1 MEMELTGL
9 WRFSPDPEGTGAARG
24 YAALDFD
31 DRLWREVWLPAD
43 FEMCA
48 PELDGY
54 QGVGWFRRRVTQPTG
69 WAGRRVALQGEGVNA
84 RVTVFVNDR
93 QIGVWSHPWLPF
105 EMELPEGLVQ
115 FGAEALIALRVDNI
129 PRPEDV
135 PGARLGWRNYGG
147 LLREVRLVA
156 GDYCRM
162 AQVRT
167 CAQPTEHGGTLGVE
181 VLVINDRQTEIPV
194 CVRARLTDG
203 DGEVLVD
210 SRSSLVTLL
219 PAKEAVIELSQRIAD
234 VKPWTPE
241 SPTLYH
247 LELSLLSGDETL
259 GTRDL
264 RIGFRAIEARDGK
277 LWLNGEPL
285 FLLGFNRHEDSPHTH
300 MCPDLS
306 LTRRDLAAMKE
317 AGANFVRLCH
327 YPHDRREL
335 DLCDE
340 MGLLAM
346 AEIPLYWWEGHAE
359 GEAVTQA
366 RLTEAMA
373 QLETLIARD
382 INHPSVI
389 FWSVSNETHEELPEV
404 VAGNEALLRRAKE
417 LDPTRLAVHVSD
429 HWRASP
435 HFDLDDVICVNG
447 YPSLMDGS
455 SGDEIFWREG
465 LNHLHT
471 LYPDKPILVTE
482 FGRPALYSAYDG
494 WYDQRKQAETI
505 EREFGSFD
513 APYVCGATVWCWAD
527 HAWPPSTF
535 SFCSRLAVSPFG
547 VVTRDRRRKMA
558 YFTVRRLFHAR
569 QGWPLGAE
577 HPLQRGPA
585 GYEVYMVRPHLRDIP
600 VVPLPPGFRIRTMR
614 PDDGALW
621 TDIWRDAEP
630 FMEIGRDL
638 FQEQFGHDL
647 RALTWRGFI
656 VEDERGVG
664 VATITAWYHRT
675 FKGEDYGMIHWVAV
689 RRAYWGRGLGKAMLS
704 HALRQM
710 AQWHKQAFLGTQT
723 KRLAAIKLYLDFGFM
738 PDLENDGAQEAWREV
753 KTNLHHPVLERLD
766 LT

>member
-9 WRFSPDPEGTGAARG
+9 WRFCPDPDGSGAARG
-24 YAALDFD
+24 YAALNFD
-31 DRLWREVWLPAD
+31 DRSWREVWLPAD

-54 QGVGWFRRRVTQPTG
+54 QGVGWFRRLVTLPVEWAGSRVT
-69 WAGRRVALQGEGVNA
+69 LQGEGVNA
-84 RVTVFVNDR
+84 RVAVFVNDR
-93 QIGVWSHPWLPF
+93 RIGAWPHPWLPF
-105 EMELPEGLVQ
+105 EMELPKGLIQ
-115 FGAEALIALRVDNI
+115 FGTEALIVLRVDNV

-147 LLREVRLVA
+147 PLREVTLVA

-167 CAQPTEHGGTLGVE
+167 RAQPVEGGGTVGAE
-181 VLVINDRQTEIPV
+181 VLVINDRPTEMPV
-194 CVRARLTDG
+194 RVRACLADG

-210 SRSSLVTLL
+210 SCSSLVTLL
-219 PAKEAVIELSQRIAD
+219 PAQKAVVELSQRIAD
-234 VKPWTPE
+234 VRPWTPE

-247 LELSLLSGDETL
+247 LKLSLLSGDETL
-259 GTRDL
+259 GTREL

-277 LWLNGEPL
+277 LWLNGKSL
-285 FLLGFNRHEDSPHTH
+285 FLLGFSRHEDSPDTH
-300 MCPDLS
+300 MCPDPDLV
-306 LTRRDLAAMKE
+306 RRDLVAMKD

-327 YPHDRREL
+327 YPHSRHEL

-340 MGLLAM
+340 LGLLAM
-346 AEIPLYWWEGHAE
+346 AEIPLYWWEGDAE
-359 GEAVTQA
+359 GEGVAQA
-366 RLTEAMA
+366 KLRAAKE
-373 QLETLIARD
+373 QLEALVTRD

-389 FWSVSNETHEELPEV
+389 FWSVSNETHEERPEV
-404 VAGNEALLRRAKE
+404 VAGNEALVRRAKT

-429 HWRASP
+429 HWRTSP
-435 HFDLDDVICVNG
+435 HFDADDVVCVNG
-447 YPSLMDGS
+447 YPSMLDPPVDGRT
-455 SGDEIFWREG
+455 FWGEG
-465 LNHLHT
+465 LARLHMA
-471 LYPDKPILVTE
+471 YSDKPILVTE
-482 FGRPALYSAYDG
+482 FGRPALYSAHSG
-494 WYDQRKQAETI
+494 WYDQAKQAEAI
-505 EREFGSFD
+505 EREFDAFD

-535 SFCSRLAVSPFG
+535 SFCSRLAISPFG

-558 YFTVRRLFHAR
+558 YFSVRRLFRAR
-569 QGWPLGAE
+569 QGWPLGAG
-577 HPLQRGPA
+577 HPLRRGPA
-585 GYEVYMVRPHLRDIP
+585 GYEVYMVRPYLDDIP

-664 VATITAWYHRT
+664 VGTTTAWYHRA
-675 FKGEDYGMIHWVAV
+675 FKGQDYGMIHWVAV

-704 HALRQM
+704 YALRQM
-710 AQWHKQAFLGTQT
+710 AQWHKRAFLGTQT

-753 KTNLHHPVLERLD
+753 KMNLRHPVLERLD